1 MLLWVFGFSAVSL
14 AFLLLALRA
23 WRGETV
29 TVAAPAERRP
39 WRGRLI
45 LTGISLLSL
54 AAVWLAADSLGWQR
68 DRALWAGLGVL
79 LGLSTVMRPWWFW
92 EDYKARWLRGLIGD
106 EATAFL
112 YLLLSA
118 VMVWIG
124 LFTDWH
130 FGRQ

>member
-1 MLLWVFGFSAVSL
+1 MLLWVFGFSVVSL
-14 AFLLLALRA
+14 AFALLALRA

-29 TVAAPAERRP
+29 TGAAPAERRP

-68 DRALWAGLGVL
+68 DRALWVGLGAL
-79 LGLSTVMRPWWFW
+79 LGLSTVIRPWWFW

-118 VMVWIG
+118 VMVLVG